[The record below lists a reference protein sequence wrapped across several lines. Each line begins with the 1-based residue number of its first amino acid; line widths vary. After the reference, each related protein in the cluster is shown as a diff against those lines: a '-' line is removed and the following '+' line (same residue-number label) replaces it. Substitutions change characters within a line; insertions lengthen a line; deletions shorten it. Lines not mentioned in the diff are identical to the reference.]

1 MEIVLAIGTIA
12 RVAIRIFVFVLWA
25 RLILDWVLI
34 LARNFRPRG
43 FVAVLVELVYVITD
57 PPIRMFRKIL
67 PPIRLG
73 QISIDLG
80 WFLTMLVCIILLRL
94 IPGWI

>member
-1 MEIVLAIGTIA
+1 MEIVLAVGTVVS
-12 RVAIRIFVFVLWA
+12 VALRIFTYVLWA
-25 RLILDWVLI
+25 RLILDWVLL

-43 FVAVLVELVYVITD
+43 FAAVLVEIVYTITD

-73 QISIDLG
+73 QISLDLG
-80 WFLTMLVCIILLRL
+80 WFLTMLACIILLGI
-94 IPGWI
+94 IPTWI

>member
-1 MEIVLAIGTIA
+1 MEIVLAVGTIL
-12 RVAIRIFVFVLWA
+12 RVAIRLFTFVLWA
-25 RLILDWVLI
+25 RLILDWVLL

-43 FVAVLVELVYVITD
+43 FGAVLVELTYVITD

-73 QISIDLG
+73 QVSLDLG
-80 WFLTMLVCIILLRL
+80 WFLTMLACLILIRV